1 MLGNRDDNCI
11 KQERESEGRG
21 SLTASLNGA
30 IDGMAKT
37 PQARKALWAVAFVL
51 VIAALVFG
59 IRLTYSAFSAN
70 DHLKAVA
77 VTGTSQSLFASDV
90 LAPYSEVPEAPAA
103 KSVVV
108 DTGKSDATDANG
120 AWRSFTFR
128 VYNCMLDDQNV
139 FNDKEVKYALSVSVV
154 GNDGGAVDAS
164 KWSISPA
171 QGDVVLPGTQAKI
184 VTYTVSFDRALLNNV
199 KFTIFATVNQANSPG
214 TNLACLAATVTPA
227 ERSVVE
233 SASVTGSWA
242 DKGDVGEYAAY
253 NYRVSV
259 TGKQQTVTL
268 KWGEKVELD
277 PYFAANHTDS
287 NSKCT
292 LNTVERTATFKMSPG
307 SEIVNF
313 YWTGGSD
320 RPSEWDDLGV
330 SVRASG

>member
-1 MLGNRDDNCI
+1 MLRNRDDNCI

-37 PQARKALWAVAFVL
+37 LQARKALWVVSFVL

-59 IRLTYSAFSAN
+59 VRLTYSAFSAN

-90 LAPYSEVPEAPAA
+90 LAPYSEKPAEPMA

-120 AWRSFTFR
+120 TWCSFTFR
-128 VYNCMLDDQNV
+128 VYNCMLDDRNV
-139 FNDKEVKYALSVSVV
+139 FNDKDVKYALSVSAVSV
-154 GNDGGAVDAS
+154 NGNDEVTSG
-164 KWSISPA
+164 WSISPA

-184 VTYTVSFDRALLNNV
+184 VTYTISFDKILLNNV
-199 KFTIFATVNQANSPG
+199 AFKIFAIVDQTNSPG

-233 SASVTGSWA
+233 SASVTGAWA
-242 DKGDVGEYAAY
+242 DTGDVGDYAAY

-268 KWGEKVELD
+268 KWAEKVELD
-277 PYFAANHTDS
+277 PYFEKNHAGENSNCTVNTD
-287 NSKCT
+287 
-292 LNTVERTATFKMSPG
+292 ERTATFTMSPG

-313 YWTGGSD
+313 YWTGGSAG
-320 RPSEWDDLGV
+320 PSEWSDLGV
-330 SVRASG
+330 SVTASG

>member
-59 IRLTYSAFSAN
+59 VRLTYSAFSAN

-90 LAPYSEVPEAPAA
+90 LAPYSTTPDAPAA

-108 DTGKSDATDANG
+108 DTSGD
-120 AWRSFTFR
+120 RCSFTFR
-128 VYNCMLDDQNV
+128 VYNCMLGDQNV
-139 FNDKEVKYALSVSVV
+139 FNEKDVEYTLKVNASSINGESVGDS
-154 GNDGGAVDAS
+154 D
-164 KWSISPA
+164 WSISSEPVE
-171 QGDVVLPGTQAKI
+171 GNTVLLPGTQAKI
-184 VTYTVSFDRALLNNV
+184 VTYTVSFNRALLNNI
-199 KFTIFATVNQANSPG
+199 KFTIFANVNQANSPG

-227 ERSVVE
+227 ERSEVR
-233 SASVTGSWA
+233 SASVTGAWA
-242 DKGDVGEYAAY
+242 DTDDVSKYAAY

-259 TGKQQTVTL
+259 TGKEQMVTL
-268 KWGEKVELD
+268 TWGANVELD
-277 PYFAANHTDS
+277 PHFKANHTG
-287 NSKCT
+287 CT
-292 LNTVERTATFKMSPG
+292 IDAGKRTATFNMSPG
-307 SEIVNF
+307 SEIVSF
-313 YWTGGSD
+313 YLREGNAA
-320 RPSEWDDLGV
+320 PSKWGDLDV
-330 SVRASG
+330 SVMASS